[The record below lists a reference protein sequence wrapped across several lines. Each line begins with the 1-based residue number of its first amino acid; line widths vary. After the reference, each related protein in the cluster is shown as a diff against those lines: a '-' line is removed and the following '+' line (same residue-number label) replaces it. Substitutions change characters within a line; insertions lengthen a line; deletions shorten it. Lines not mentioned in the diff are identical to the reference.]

1 MRFFLFLLLLAS
13 PAAAQYAA
21 NLTLQKSNF
30 LQGEPLLAFVTITN
44 RSGADAIVG
53 GVGSRPW
60 LQFQFE
66 DSQGRQLAPVPIS
79 SRDAITLKA
88 GSTTRHTVEIE
99 GSASTADVGTFYTVA
114 SIYHPPSSQYYATNR
129 SRITVTDSKPMFDES
144 FGVPQGFPQA
154 GRARRYQ
161 AIIFRDIDS
170 VTLYARMVDDRSKE
184 RLSTQL
190 LGPIIHSIQPQM
202 AIDSKNH
209 FHLLFMAQPRVFCHT
224 IMKPD
229 GQIAKR
235 SYYRDL
241 EGSRPSLIMIK
252 NGAEIIGGEYFDPSK
267 PPVRKGPA
275 IRKASERPSGL

>member
-1 MRFFLFLLLLAS
+1 MRIFLFLLLLVS
-13 PAAAQYAA
+13 SAAAQYAT
-21 NLTLQKSNF
+21 NLELQKSSF
-30 LQGEPLLAFVTITN
+30 LQGEPLLAFITITN

-79 SRDAITLKA
+79 SKQAITLKA
-88 GSTTRHTVEIE
+88 GGTTRHTVEIE
-99 GSASTADVGTFYTVA
+99 GSASTADVGTFYTTA
-114 SIYHPPSSQYYATNR
+114 SIYHPLSGQYYATNR
-129 SRITVTDSKPMFDES
+129 ARITVTDAKPMFDES
-144 FGVPQGFPQA
+144 FGVPAGFPQA

-161 AIIFRDIDS
+161 AIIYRDIDS
-170 VTLYARMVDDRSKE
+170 VTLYARIVDDRSQE

-224 IMKPD
+224 VVKPD
-229 GQIAKR
+229 GTIAKR
-235 SYYRDL
+235 NYYRDL
-241 EGSRPSLIMIK
+241 EGSRPTMVMIK

-267 PPVRKGPA
+267 PPTRKGPA
-275 IRKASERPSGL
+275 IRKASERPPGL